1 MTSCRGLVLAGG
13 LSTRMGK
20 DKAALR
26 RNHQTMLEY
35 TESLLKSVGLEIIVS
50 GGERG
55 IPDKV
60 PQSGPLGGIYTVIK
74 KYQVDALLVVPVD
87 MPLLTPSLLQQL
99 IAEGESSGAAV
110 CYQDCYL
117 PLYLP
122 VNEALSAYLAQVLAP
137 GSGLPRSIKRMLAA
151 VNTIQLPV
159 NDPNVLVN
167 TNTPDE
173 WRSIKP
179 LIETDDAE

>member
-1 MTSCRGLVLAGG
+1 MTSCRGLILAGG
-13 LSTRMGK
+13 LSTRMGE

-35 TESLLKSVGLEIIVS
+35 TESLLKSVGLEVIVS

-55 IPDKV
+55 VPDKV

-74 KYQVDALLVVPVD
+74 QYRVDALLVVPVD
-87 MPLLTPSLLQQL
+87 MPLLTASLLQQL
-99 IAEGESSGAAV
+99 IAEGESSGTAI

-122 VNEALSAYLAQVLAP
+122 VDDALVAYLTQVLAP
-137 GSGLPRSIKRMLAA
+137 GSNLPRSIKRMLAE
-151 VNTIQLPV
+151 VNAIQLPV
-159 NDPNVLVN
+159 NDPNLLVN

-173 WRSIKP
+173 WHSIKP